1 MVDPLTHE
9 LAHHQYLRERLQADF
24 PDADEETLQDTL
36 EGLSNLTEMLSA
48 VVRSQ
53 LDDQALVSALKIRVA
68 DMRERLERLDT
79 RAGKKRELITSV
91 MERAE
96 IKKVTEPDFTLSLR
110 RTPPPLVMTDEKEI
124 PERFW
129 RPQDPKLDRAG
140 LILALKGGQQIPGA
154 SLGNGGIA
162 ISVRTK

>member
-1 MVDPLTHE
+1 MNHLSAE
-9 LAHHQYLRERLQADF
+9 LAQYNYMRAQLEEMF
-24 PDADEETLQDTL
+24 PDVDEETLLDTL
-36 EGLSNLTEMLSA
+36 EGVTDLKEMLSA

-68 DMRERLERLDT
+68 DMRERLDRLDT
-79 RAGKKRELITSV
+79 RASKKRELVTTV

-110 RTPPPLVMTDEKEI
+110 RTPAPLVMIDEKAI

-129 RPQDPKLDRAG
+129 KPQDPKLDRAG
-140 LILALKGGQQIPGA
+140 LILALKGGQQILGA
-154 SLGNGGIA
+154 PLGNGGIA
-162 ISVRTK
+162 ISVRTR

>member
-1 MVDPLTHE
+1 M
-9 LAHHQYLRERLQADF
+9 F
-24 PDADEETLQDTL
+24 PDVDEETLLDTL
-36 EGLSNLTEMLSA
+36 EGVTDLKEMLSA

-68 DMRERLERLDT
+68 DMRERLDRLDT
-79 RAGKKRELITSV
+79 RASKKRELVTTV

-110 RTPPPLVMTDEKEI
+110 RTPAPLVMIDEKAI

-129 RPQDPKLDRAG
+129 KPQDPKLDRAG
-140 LILALKGGQQIPGA
+140 LILALKGGQQILGA

-162 ISVRTK
+162 ISVRTR

>member
-1 MVDPLTHE
+1 MTQLSAE
-9 LAHHQYLRERLQADF
+9 LAQYNYMRAQLEEMF
-24 PDADEETLQDTL
+24 PDADEETLRDTL
-36 EGLSNLTEMLSA
+36 EGVTDLKEMLSA

-68 DMRERLERLDT
+68 DMRERLGRLDA
-79 RAGKKRELITSV
+79 RASKKRELITSV

-110 RTPPPLVMTDEKEI
+110 RTPPPLVMTDEEAN

-129 RPQDPKLDRAG
+129 RSQDPKLDRAG